1 MQEQT
6 IHWRGPSLT
15 RVPYDLY
22 TDPATGTLVD
32 VDSKRR
38 LFTPAQRRHLI
49 LRDRYCRT
57 PWCGAPIRHADRVP
71 VAAQRFD
78 GLPPLIVAYG
88 LQYGLAAVAFLLLPF
103 AVGASRGMRA
113 VGVGVAACYGLL
125 ATEALLSPAAAD
137 PFFGQA
143 PYDLVVVWVLV
154 MLFAFIAPLPAV
166 LALEWDRLLEH
177 GLGRRWPVLFA
188 VAMVAGTP
196 FLDAYFWPAIAG
208 FRSFDAPPWS
218 GVATSV
224 ATAAAAL
231 VTARVTAL
239 IATRPPTPGSVAV
252 SRLGETPRARTGRS
266 GRFADA

>member
-1 MQEQT
+1 MMAATTVFLAGASVAGGWAVYERW
-6 IHWRGPSLT
+6 WRSCVAEDPLAASCIEAQDHAFL
-15 RVPYDLY
+15 YDL
-22 TDPATGTLVD
+22 
-32 VDSKRR
+32 
-38 LFTPAQRRHLI
+38 F
-49 LRDRYCRT
+49 
-57 PWCGAPIRHADRVP
+57 
-71 VAAQRFD
+71 QRFD

-196 FLDAYFWPAIAG
+196 FLYAYFWPAIAG